1 MTRYPAIRPLVSSV
15 FWKDHIM
22 RFSLPRAA
30 VLAASVA
37 VVPAI
42 ASAQTV
48 TNPAQ
53 VQSGSYAIEPG
64 HTQVGFSLLHFGFTY
79 YSGLFSNVSGTLE
92 LDAKTPSAS
101 KLSVTIPVAS
111 VQTTSDK
118 LTEELKSDQWF
129 DAAKFPNATFVSTEV
144 KRTGRNDAI
153 VTGNLTL
160 HGVTK
165 SETLKVH
172 FVGAGINP
180 MDKNY
185 TTGFEAT
192 ATIKRSDFGVKMYVP
207 YVGDDVTLRIAGA
220 FEKQN

>member
-1 MTRYPAIRPLVSSV
+1 
-15 FWKDHIM
+15 M
-22 RFSLPRAA
+22 RFSLPCAA
-30 VLAASVA
+30 LLVASIVA
-37 VVPAI
+37 LPTV

-53 VQSGSYAIEPG
+53 VQPGTYAIEPG

-92 LDAKTPSAS
+92 LDTKTPSAS

-144 KRTGRNDAI
+144 KRTGKNDAI
-153 VTGNLTL
+153 VTGDLTL

-165 SETLKVH
+165 PETLKVH
-172 FVGAGINP
+172 FIGAGINS

-207 YVGDDVTLRIAGA
+207 YVGDDVTLRIASA

>member
-1 MTRYPAIRPLVSSV
+1 
-15 FWKDHIM
+15 M
-22 RFSLPRAA
+22 RFSLFSAA
-30 VLAASVA
+30 LLTASVA
-37 VVPAI
+37 ALPAI

-48 TNPAQ
+48 TNSAQ
-53 VQSGSYAIEPG
+53 VQSGTYAIEPS

-79 YSGLFSNVSGTLE
+79 YSGLFSHASGTLE
-92 LDAKTPSAS
+92 LDAKSPSAS

-111 VQTTSDK
+111 VQTTSEK

-129 DAAKFPNATFVSTEV
+129 DAAKFPNATFVSTKVRPVGES
-144 KRTGRNDAI
+144 DAI

-160 HGVTK
+160 HGVTRP
-165 SETLKVH
+165 ETLKVH

-185 TTGFEAT
+185 TTGFEAS

>member
-1 MTRYPAIRPLVSSV
+1 
-15 FWKDHIM
+15 M
-22 RFSLPRAA
+22 RFSSPRVA
-30 VLAASVA
+30 LIAASIAALPA
-37 VVPAI
+37 V

-48 TNPAQ
+48 TDTAQ
-53 VQSGSYAIEPG
+53 VQSGTYAIEPG

-92 LDAKTPSAS
+92 LNAKTPSAS

-111 VQTTSDK
+111 VQTTSEK

-129 DAAKFPNATFVSTEV
+129 DAGKFPNATFISTEV
-144 KRTGRNDAI
+144 KRVGKTDAL

-165 SETLKVH
+165 PETLKVH

-185 TTGFEAT
+185 TTGFDAT

-207 YVGDDVTLRIAGA
+207 YVGDDVTLHIAGA

>member
-1 MTRYPAIRPLVSSV
+1 
-15 FWKDHIM
+15 M
-22 RFSLPRAA
+22 RFSLFSAA
-30 VLAASVA
+30 LLTASVA
-37 VVPAI
+37 ALPAI
-42 ASAQTV
+42 VSAQTV
-48 TNPAQ
+48 TNSNQ
-53 VQSGSYAIEPG
+53 VQSGTYAIEPG

-79 YSGLFSNVSGTLE
+79 YSGLFSNASGTLE
-92 LDAKTPSAS
+92 LDGKTPSAS

-111 VQTTSDK
+111 VQTTSEK

-129 DAAKFPNATFVSTEV
+129 DAAKFPNATFVSTKVRPVGES
-144 KRTGRNDAI
+144 DAI

-160 HGVTK
+160 HGVTRP
-165 SETLKVH
+165 ETLKVH

-185 TTGFEAT
+185 TTGFEAS